1 MYNYI
6 YICNHMI
13 IIIYYMHIYIIDNDN
28 HENTHDD
35 IDNDNWE

>member
-1 MYNYI
+1 
-6 YICNHMI
+6 MI

-35 IDNDNWE
+35 IDNDN